1 MGRIMTVAGKLA
13 DTPYRIRK
21 IERNVYSAEELCYSL
36 AQCADFMDEA
46 IMDPALADWLSES
59 CGLHE
64 LGRLLHGQL
73 RGRHTPKDFVGTI
86 LRECAYLPA
95 GESAKV
101 LARMEEGRGM
111 QSISK
116 DLVRAQTLAGKG
128 HMRQAQTTYTEL
140 LERLPDMER
149 GTRAQIWRE
158 KGLHYADSFL
168 FERAADCFKKAYE
181 LSPVPEHA
189 FWYVAS
195 LYMYMDGD
203 AYRHFLEDHPEF
215 YESAYQVEQRA
226 AKAESRFKA
235 GSESRQ
241 LRRLRQLRRENHEDA
256 FSSRLGHTLKG
267 MQEDYRQRVTA
278 SV

>member
-1 MGRIMTVAGKLA
+1 MGRILTVAGRLS

-36 AQCADFMDEA
+36 AQCADFMDAE

-64 LGRLLHGQL
+64 LARLLHAQL

-86 LRECAYLPA
+86 LRECGCLPA
-95 GESAKV
+95 GETARV

-111 QSISK
+111 ESITK
-116 DLVRAQTLAGKG
+116 DLSRAQSLAGRG
-128 HMRQAQTTYTEL
+128 LMRQAQNTYTEL
-140 LERLPDMER
+140 LDRLPDMER

-168 FERAADCFKKAYE
+168 FERAADCFRQAWE

-195 LYMYMDGD
+195 LYMYMDGEE
-203 AYRHFLEDHPEF
+203 YRRFLEKNPQF

-226 AKAESRFKA
+226 ARAESRFRS

-241 LRRLRQLRRENHEDA
+241 MRRLRQLRRENQEEA

-267 MQEDYRQRVTA
+267 LQEDYRQRVTA

>member
-1 MGRIMTVAGKLA
+1 MGRVLTVTGRLA
-13 DTPYRIRK
+13 ETPYRIRR

-36 AQCADFMDEA
+36 AQCADFMDEE

-64 LGRLLHGQL
+64 LARMLRGQL
-73 RGRHTPKDFVGTI
+73 RGRHTPKEFVATI
-86 LRECAYLPA
+86 LRECGTLPA
-95 GESAKV
+95 GETARV
-101 LARMEEGRGM
+101 LERMEKGSGM
-111 QSISK
+111 ASINR
-116 DLVRAQTLAGKG
+116 DLNRAQMLAGRG

-140 LERLPDMER
+140 LEKLPDMER
-149 GTRAQIWRE
+149 GTRAQIWKE

-168 FERAADCFKKAYE
+168 FERAADCFRQAWE
-181 LSPVPEHA
+181 LSPAPEHA

-195 LYMYMDGD
+195 LYMYMSGEE
-203 AYRHFLEDHPEF
+203 YRAFLEVHPEF

-226 AKAESRFKA
+226 SRAESRFKS

-241 LRRLRQLRRENHEDA
+241 LRRLRQLRRENQEEA

-267 MQEDYRQRVTA
+267 MQDDYRQRVTA

>member
-1 MGRIMTVAGKLA
+1 MGRVLTTAGKLA

-36 AQCADFMDEA
+36 AQCADFMDEE

-64 LGRLLHGQL
+64 LARILHGQL
-73 RGRHTPKDFVGTI
+73 RSRRTPKDFVGTI
-86 LRECAYLPA
+86 LRECACLPP
-95 GESAKV
+95 GENARV
-101 LARMEEGRGM
+101 LDRMEKGTGM
-111 QSISK
+111 ESISRE
-116 DLVRAQTLAGKG
+116 LSRAQTLAARGQMKK
-128 HMRQAQTTYTEL
+128 AQNTYTEL
-140 LERLPDMER
+140 LDRLPDMER

-158 KGLHYADSFL
+158 KGLYYADSFM
-168 FERAADCFKKAYE
+168 FERAADCFRKAWE
-181 LSPVPEHA
+181 LSPGPAHA

-195 LYMYMDGD
+195 LYMFMDGD
-203 AYRHFLEDHPEF
+203 SYRDFLKKNPAF

-226 AKAESRFKA
+226 ARAQSRFKS

-241 LRRLRQLRRENHEDA
+241 LRRLRQLRRENQEEA

-267 MQEDYRQRVTA
+267 LQEDYRQRVTA

>member
-1 MGRIMTVAGKLA
+1 MGRILTVAGRQA

-36 AQCADFMDEA
+36 AQCADFMDEE

-73 RGRHTPKDFVGTI
+73 RGRHGVRDFVGTI
-86 LRECAYLPA
+86 LRECSYLPA
-95 GESAKV
+95 GESARV
-101 LARMEEGRGM
+101 LARMEAGRGM
-111 QSISK
+111 ESISR
-116 DLVRAQTLAGKG
+116 DLSRAQALAGRG
-128 HMRQAQTTYTEL
+128 QMRQAQNTYTEL
-140 LERLPDMER
+140 LDKLPDMER
-149 GTRAQIWRE
+149 GTRAQIWKE

-168 FERAADCFKKAYE
+168 FERAADCFRKAWD

-189 FWYVAS
+189 FWYIAS
-195 LYMYMDGD
+195 LYMYMDGED
-203 AYRHFLEDHPEF
+203 YRQFLGQHPEF

-226 AKAESRFKA
+226 ARAESRFKS

-241 LRRLRQLRRENHEDA
+241 LRRLRQLRRENQEES

-267 MQEDYRQRVTA
+267 MQEDYRQRVTS

>member
-1 MGRIMTVAGKLA
+1 MGRVLTVTGRLA
-13 DTPYRIRK
+13 ETPYRIRK
-21 IERNVYSAEELCYSL
+21 IERNVFSAEELCYSL
-36 AQCADFMDEA
+36 AQCADFMDEE
-46 IMDPALADWLSES
+46 IMDPALAEWLSES

-64 LGRLLHGQL
+64 LARLLQGQL

-95 GESAKV
+95 GETAKV
-101 LARMEEGRGM
+101 LARMEAGRGM
-111 QSISK
+111 ASISK
-116 DLVRAQTLAGKG
+116 DLSRAQSLAGKG
-128 HMRQAQTTYTEL
+128 HMRQAQNTYTEL
-140 LERLPDMER
+140 LDKLPDMER
-149 GTRAQIWRE
+149 GTRAQIWKE

-168 FERAADCFKKAYE
+168 FERAADCFREAYE

-195 LYMYMDGD
+195 LYMYMDGEE
-203 AYRHFLEDHPEF
+203 YRHFLEEHPAF

-226 AKAESRFKA
+226 AKAESRFKS

-241 LRRLRQLRRENHEDA
+241 LRRLRQLRRENQGEA

-267 MQEDYRQRVTA
+267 MQEDYRQQVRA

>member
-1 MGRIMTVAGKLA
+1 MGRVLTVTGRLA
-13 DTPYRIRK
+13 ETPYRIRK

-36 AQCADFMDEA
+36 AQCADFMDEE
-46 IMDPALADWLSES
+46 IMDPELADWLSES

-64 LGRLLHGQL
+64 LARILRGLL

-95 GESAKV
+95 GETARV
-101 LARMEEGRGM
+101 LARMEAGRGM
-111 QSISK
+111 ASISK
-116 DLVRAQTLAGKG
+116 DLSRAQSLAGRG
-128 HMRQAQTTYTEL
+128 YMRQAQNTYTEL
-140 LERLPDMER
+140 LDKLPDMER
-149 GTRAQIWRE
+149 GTLAQIWKE
-158 KGLHYADSFL
+158 KGLHYADSFM
-168 FERAADCFKKAYE
+168 FERAADCFREAYE

-195 LYMYMDGD
+195 LYMSMDGED
-203 AYRHFLEDHPEF
+203 YRHFLEEHPAF

-226 AKAESRFKA
+226 AKAESRFKS

-241 LRRLRQLRRENHEDA
+241 LRRLRQLRREQQEEA

>member
-1 MGRIMTVAGKLA
+1 MGKVLTAAGRLA

-36 AQCADFMDEA
+36 AQCADFMDEE

-64 LGRLLHGQL
+64 LARLLRSQL
-73 RGRHTPKDFVGTI
+73 RGRHTTREFVGTI
-86 LRECAYLPA
+86 LRECGYLPA
-95 GESAKV
+95 GETAKV
-101 LARMEEGRGM
+101 LERMEHGNGM
-111 QSISK
+111 ASVSR
-116 DLVRAQTLAGKG
+116 DLARAQSLAVRGY
-128 HMRQAQTTYTEL
+128 MRQAQNTYTEL
-140 LERLPDMER
+140 LGKLPAMER
-149 GTRAQIWRE
+149 GTRAQIWKE

-168 FERAADCFKKAYE
+168 FERAADCFREAYA
-181 LSPVPEHA
+181 LSPLPEHA

-195 LYMYMDGD
+195 LYMYLDGD
-203 AYRHFLEDHPEF
+203 AYRKFLEENPAF

-226 AKAESRFKA
+226 AAAQSRFRA

-241 LRRLRQLRRENHEDA
+241 LRRLRQLHREKQEEA
-256 FSSRLGHTLKG
+256 FTSRLGHTLKG
-267 MQEDYRQRVTA
+267 LQEDYRQRVTA

>member
-1 MGRIMTVAGKLA
+1 MGRILTVAGRLA

-36 AQCADFMDEA
+36 AQCADFMDEE

-64 LGRLLHGQL
+64 LGRLLHGML
-73 RGRHTPKDFVGTI
+73 RGRHTPKDFVGMI
-86 LRECAYLPA
+86 LRECACLPA
-95 GESAKV
+95 GKTAKV
-101 LARMEEGRGM
+101 IARMEEGRGM
-111 QSISK
+111 ASFSR
-116 DLVRAQTLAGKG
+116 DLTRAQNLAGRG
-128 HMRQAQTTYTEL
+128 HMRQAQNTYTEL
-140 LERLPDMER
+140 LDKLPDMER
-149 GTRAQIWRE
+149 GTRAQIWKE

-168 FERAADCFKKAYE
+168 FERAADCFRKAYE
-181 LSPVPEHA
+181 LAPVSEYA

-195 LYMYMDGD
+195 LYMYLDGD
-203 AYRHFLEDHPEF
+203 SYRRFLEENPDF

-226 AKAESRFKA
+226 ARAESRFKS

-241 LRRLRQLRRENHEDA
+241 LRRLRQLRRENQNEA
-256 FSSRLGHTLKG
+256 FSSRLGNTLKG
-267 MQEDYRQRVTA
+267 LQEDYRQRVTA

>member
-1 MGRIMTVAGKLA
+1 MGRIMKAAGRLA

-36 AQCADFMDEA
+36 AQCADFMDEG
-46 IMDPALADWLSES
+46 IMDAALADWLSEA

-64 LGRLLHGQL
+64 LARLLRGQL

-86 LRECAYLPA
+86 LRECGCLPA
-95 GESAKV
+95 GETAKV
-101 LARMEEGRGM
+101 LERMEHGGGMASISRELARAQSLAGRG
-111 QSISK
+111 
-116 DLVRAQTLAGKG
+116 L
-128 HMRQAQTTYTEL
+128 MRQAQNTYTEL

-149 GTRAQIWRE
+149 GTRARIWKE

-168 FERAADCFKKAYE
+168 FERAADCFREAYA

-189 FWYVAS
+189 FWYVAA
-195 LYMYMDGD
+195 LYMYMEGD
-203 AYRHFLEDHPEF
+203 DYRAFLEEHPEF

-226 AKAESRFKA
+226 ARAQSRFRS

-241 LRRLRQLRRENHEDA
+241 LRRLRQLRREKQEEA

-267 MQEDYRQRVTA
+267 MQEDYRQRVAA

>member
-1 MGRIMTVAGKLA
+1 MGKVLTAAGRLA

-36 AQCADFMDEA
+36 AQCADFMDEE

-64 LGRLLHGQL
+64 LARLLLSQL
-73 RGRHTPKDFVGTI
+73 RGRHTTREFVGTI
-86 LRECAYLPA
+86 LRECGYLPA
-95 GESAKV
+95 GETAKV
-101 LARMEEGRGM
+101 LERMEHGNGM
-111 QSISK
+111 ASISR
-116 DLVRAQTLAGKG
+116 DLARAQSLAVRGY
-128 HMRQAQTTYTEL
+128 MRQAQNTYTEL
-140 LERLPDMER
+140 LGKLPAMER
-149 GTRAQIWRE
+149 GTRAQIWKE

-168 FERAADCFKKAYE
+168 FERAADCFREAYA
-181 LSPVPEHA
+181 LSPLPEHA

-195 LYMYMDGD
+195 LYMYLDGD
-203 AYRHFLEDHPEF
+203 AYRKFLEENPAF

-226 AKAESRFKA
+226 AAAQSRFRA

-241 LRRLRQLRRENHEDA
+241 LRRLRQLHREKQEEA
-256 FSSRLGHTLKG
+256 FTSRLGHTLKG
-267 MQEDYRQRVTA
+267 LQEDYRQRVTA

>member
-1 MGRIMTVAGKLA
+1 MGRILTVAGRLS

-36 AQCADFMDEA
+36 AQCADFMDEE
-46 IMDPALADWLSES
+46 IMDPALADWLSEC
-59 CGLHE
+59 CGMHE
-64 LGRLLHGQL
+64 LARLLRAQL
-73 RGRHTPKDFVGTI
+73 RGRHTPKEFVGTI
-86 LRECAYLPA
+86 LRECACLPA

-101 LARMEEGRGM
+101 LTRMEEGREM
-111 QSISK
+111 ESITK
-116 DLVRAQTLAGKG
+116 DLSRAQNLAGKG
-128 HMRQAQTTYTEL
+128 LMRQAQNTYTEL
-140 LERLPDMER
+140 LNRLPDMER
-149 GTRAQIWRE
+149 GTRAQIWKE

-168 FERAADCFKKAYE
+168 FERAADCFRMAWE

-203 AYRHFLEDHPEF
+203 SYRSFLEEHPEF

-226 AKAESRFKA
+226 ARAESRFKS

-278 SV
+278 SI

>member
-1 MGRIMTVAGKLA
+1 MGRILTVAGKLA

-36 AQCADFMDEA
+36 AQCADFMDEG

-73 RGRHTPKDFVGTI
+73 RGRHTPRDFVGTI

-95 GESAKV
+95 GESARV

-116 DLVRAQTLAGKG
+116 DLIRAQTLAGKG
-128 HMRQAQTTYTEL
+128 YMRQAQTTYTEL
-140 LERLPDMER
+140 LDRLPDMER

-195 LYMYMDGD
+195 LYMFMDGD
-203 AYRHFLEDHPEF
+203 SYRRFLEDNPEF

-226 AKAESRFKA
+226 AKAESRFKS

-267 MQEDYRQRVTA
+267 MQEDYRQRVT
-278 SV
+278 SSI